1 MQSCPIKTGR
11 LYEVTA
17 MYPRNMTRQEYKQ
30 FLIDHADLIFDS
42 LLTTDSYLLDCIV
55 IDELG
60 EEFAEYQKVCGD
72 YWEAC

>member
-1 MQSCPIKTGR
+1 
-11 LYEVTA
+11 

-30 FLIDHADLIFDS
+30 FLVDHADQIFDS

-55 IDELG
+55 IDELQ
-60 EEFAEYQKVCGD
+60 EEFAEYQKQCGD